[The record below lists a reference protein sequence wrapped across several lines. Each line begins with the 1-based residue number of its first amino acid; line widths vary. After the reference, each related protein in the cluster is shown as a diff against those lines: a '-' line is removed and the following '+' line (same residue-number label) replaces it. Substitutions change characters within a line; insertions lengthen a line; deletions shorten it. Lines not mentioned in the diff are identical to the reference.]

1 MQFNFI
7 DTHNSTCNWLILSP
21 TVTWTNG
28 GIQEQVQIL
37 WCAVDMDCNLNFL
50 LIWIWVCWNRRR
62 RRYIGEVVVDRGE
75 RKQISMPFKC
85 IQEESVYFAVILYR
99 RTETRQN
106 KFRSCLLLE
115 WTISSYLWAGD
126 YWGFF
131 FGRPIWTT
139 IIVLLLLL
147 PWRMYPF
154 NYMLCGWSTFFL
166 FADWEIP
173 VHLPDQVGR

>member
-85 IQEESVYFAVILYR
+85 IQEESVYLAVILYR

-115 WTISSYLWAGD
+115 WTISSYLSEQEIIE
-126 YWGFF
+126 GFSLVAQSGQQLLYYYYYYRGVCTHSIICCAVEVLF
-131 FGRPIWTT
+131 FYLQTGR
-139 IIVLLLLL
+139 
-147 PWRMYPF
+147 F
-154 NYMLCGWSTFFL
+154 QSTR
-166 FADWEIP
+166 P
-173 VHLPDQVGR
+173 GR